1 MISYCEARTRMIL
14 QVSENKMLRKMV
26 GLAEEAL
33 SGYLERFITM
43 CLKGGSPN
51 LVHSSK
57 VAGSGLGPR

>member
-1 MISYCEARTRMIL
+1 MIL